1 MASKLHDG
9 TAVARPIVI
18 VAEAIAEAG
27 LDALNRECEVVD
39 LVGADRSAVI
49 EALANAAALIVRSET
64 TVDREMIEA
73 APLLQVVGR
82 AGIGVD
88 NIDLDAATEQGVLVV
103 NAPNANTISAAEHT
117 MALLLAQARRVPE
130 ADQSLRSGRWDRE
143 LFQGMELHGKTLG
156 VLGLGKIGTLVAQ
169 RASSF
174 GMTIIAYDPYVAV
187 NRAQRLGVELLPLTE
202 VFARADV
209 ITIHLPRN
217 AETENLITT
226 ESIATMRDGVRI
238 INVARGGIIN
248 EADLA
253 DAVESGKVGGA
264 GVDVFEVEPS
274 TDSPLFRVP
283 QIVVTPHLGASTREA
298 QDKAGTAVAQAVADA
313 LAGHLVLSAVN
324 LDFGASVSAELLPF
338 IALAE
343 QLGRIFAVQAKG
355 LPNELTVTSRGQLAH
370 EPVRPLALAALKGA
384 LSGSTD
390 EHVSYVNAGLIAASR
405 GVTVIEES
413 QTTVD
418 DYQSIVRLTGVVDG
432 QIRTVAGTCMT
443 RKGPVLVGVD
453 GYSVE
458 VPLTTHML
466 LVRNDDSPGCIGR
479 VGTYLGDIGHNI
491 ADMVVGR
498 APDGSGAMMGIAL
511 EQALDAD
518 HVAGL
523 MSLDG
528 ILAVRYIDLK

>member
-1 MASKLHDG
+1 MAKEHSPE
-9 TAVARPIVI
+9 AEEQRPIVV

-27 LDALNRECEVVD
+27 LDALNRGCEVRN
-39 LVGADRSAVI
+39 LVGAERNAVI
-49 EALANAAALIVRSET
+49 EALREASALIVRSET
-64 TVDREMIEA
+64 TVDREMIQG

-88 NIDLDAATEQGVLVV
+88 NIDLEAATEQGVLVV

-117 MALLLAQARRVPE
+117 MALLLAQARRIPE
-130 ADQSLRSGRWDRE
+130 ADRSLRAGRWDRKR
-143 LFQGMELHGKTLG
+143 FQGMELHGKTLG

-174 GMTIIAYDPYVAV
+174 GMSIIAYDPYISA
-187 NRAQRLGVELLPLTE
+187 NRASRLGVELLSLQD

-217 AETENLITT
+217 AETENLINAD
-226 ESIATMRDGVRI
+226 SIAAMRDGVRI
-238 INVARGGIIN
+238 VNVARGGIIN

-253 DAVESGKVGGA
+253 SAVESGKVGGA
-264 GVDVFEVEPS
+264 GVDVFKVEPS
-274 TDSPLFRVP
+274 TDSPLFKIP
-283 QIVVTPHLGASTREA
+283 EIVVTPHLGASTREA
-298 QDKAGTAVAQAVADA
+298 QDKAGTAVAEAVAEA

-324 LDFGASVSAELLPF
+324 LDFGATVSTELIPF
-338 IALAE
+338 IAIAE
-343 QLGRIFAVQAKG
+343 QLGRIFAIQAKG
-355 LPNELTVTSRGQLAH
+355 LPNELTVTARGQIAH
-370 EPVRPLALAALKGA
+370 EPVRPLVLAALKGA

-413 QTTVD
+413 QADVD

-432 QIRTVAGTCMT
+432 HTRTVAGTLMT

-453 GYSVE
+453 GYSIE
-458 VPLTTHML
+458 VRLTKHML

-479 VGTYLGDIGHNI
+479 VGTFLGDMGHNI

-511 EQALDAD
+511 EQALDTD
-518 HVAGL
+518 HVARL
-523 MSLDG
+523 MDLEG
-528 ILAVRYIDLK
+528 ILAVRYIDLP